1 MLKDF
6 LLSPWPWYLTG
17 PAIGMMVPLLFW
29 SGGKSLGISA
39 SLRHICSIALPRT
52 KVAFLK
58 QNEWRKEIWNLLF
71 VAGIAL
77 GGFIG
82 IRLLDQGSTHLLPP
96 GYASATGALKLLA
109 GGFLIGFGSRYAGG
123 CTSGHAITGLSTL
136 QKASLVSVIAFFT
149 GGLAMAA
156 ASRLIAR

>member
-1 MLKDF
+1 MLKE
-6 LLSPWPWYLTG
+6 LLFSPWPWYVSG
-17 PAIGMMVPLLFW
+17 PAIGLMVPLLFW

-39 SLRHICSIALPRT
+39 SLRHMCSIGLPKT

-58 QNEWRKEIWNLLF
+58 HNEWKKEIWNLMF

-77 GGFIG
+77 GGFLG
-82 IRLLDQGSTHLLPP
+82 IRLLSEGTTHLLPS
-96 GYASATGALKLLA
+96 GYDSLSGAVKLLA

-136 QKASLVSVIAFFT
+136 QKSSLVSVLAFFA
-149 GGLAMAA
+149 GGLAMAG
-156 ASRLIAR
+156 ASLLIGR

>member
-1 MLKDF
+1 MLRDA
-6 LLSPWPWYLTG
+6 LYSPWPWYVTG
-17 PAIGMMVPLLFW
+17 PLIGSMVPLLFW

-39 SLRHICSIALPRT
+39 SFRHLCSLALPRT
-52 KVAFLK
+52 SVPFLK
-58 QNEWRKEIWNLLF
+58 ENDWKKELWNLLF

-77 GGFIG
+77 GGYLG
-82 IRLLDQGSTHLLPP
+82 IRILNDAPTHLLPP
-96 GYASATGALKLLA
+96 GYASPAGALKLLA

-136 QKASLVSVIAFFT
+136 QKASLVAVSAFFA